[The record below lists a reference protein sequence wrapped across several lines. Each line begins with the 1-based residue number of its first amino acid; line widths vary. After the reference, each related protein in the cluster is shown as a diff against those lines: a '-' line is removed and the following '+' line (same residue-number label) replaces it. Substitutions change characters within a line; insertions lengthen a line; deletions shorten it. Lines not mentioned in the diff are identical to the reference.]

1 MPKGVY
7 SREGL
12 SPWNKGLTKDDPRVS
27 SASEK
32 RKSTLLER
40 YGTTSYNN
48 SKKRKATCVERYGVD
63 NVAKL
68 PEVANSQDRLNK
80 ITKTCLDRYGV
91 IRASQLQEVKDKMH
105 RTFLQRYGV
114 SSVSQLPGVGEKI
127 SKSRSSKE
135 SIRKAEETCI
145 ERYGVPYVMMLKS
158 VQDKVRQTCI
168 DRYGVPVFP
177 NKEKE
182 YQTKKSNGTL
192 GSHKSKIEIYYEE
205 MLIHEFG
212 KDSVIYNYF
221 SEEYP
226 FKADFYIVQKD
237 LFIEINAHWTH
248 GPHPY
253 DSENPDDVQLV
264 MNWMELAETKP
275 YYMNAIYVWTDLDV
289 RKREI
294 AIENNLNYIAIYPKE
309 SGDDIVFSHAKA

>member
-27 SASEK
+27 SACEK
-32 RKSTLLER
+32 RRSTLLER

-177 NKEKE
+177 NKKKE

-205 MLIHEFG
+205 MLIQEFG

>member
-7 SREGL
+7 SREGFV
-12 SPWNKGLTKDDPRVS
+12 PWNKGLTKNDPKIN

-32 RKSTLLER
+32 RKSTMIER

-48 SKKRKATCVERYGVD
+48 SEKRKATCVERYGVD
-63 NVAKL
+63 NVSKID
-68 PEVANSQDRLNK
+68 EVANSQCRLDK
-80 ITKTCLDRYGV
+80 ITKTCIERYGV
-91 IRASQLQEVKDKMH
+91 SRASKLQEVKDKMH
-105 RTFLQRYGV
+105 CTFLQRYGV
-114 SSVSQLPGVGEKI
+114 SSPSQLPGVGEKI

-135 SIRKAEETCI
+135 SIKKAEETCI
-145 ERYGVPYVMMLKS
+145 ERYGVPYIIMLKS
-158 VQDKVRQTCI
+158 VQDKVKQTCI

-182 YQTKKSNGTL
+182 YQTKRLNGTL
-192 GSHKSKIEIYYEE
+192 GAHKSKIEMSFEE
-205 MLIHEFG
+205 TLIKEFG

-226 FKADFYIVQKD
+226 FKADFYVVQED

-253 DSENPDDVQLV
+253 DEDNPEDVQLV
-264 MNWMELAETKP
+264 MNWMKLAETKP

-289 RKREI
+289 RKRKV
-294 AIENNLNYIAIYPKE
+294 AVDNNLNYIAIYPKK
-309 SGDDIVFSHAKA
+309 SGDDIVFSHVKA